1 MVGDISWSQQSMFS
15 QANSNKT
22 NVMDMESLNSW
33 INKSILSIKVVG
45 KKVLRKVQE
54 DRLNL
59 MVQNILELGCKEKDK
74 VMELLK
80 LLSLNIILEIFIMES
95 RVVMVLK
102 SSEMEICMLDN
113 MLMESFM
120 AKVSMYLL
128 RNLYVGKSFTILR
141 RFYVRSKIRLW
152 KLGCQ
157 SSWPKKW

>member
-1 MVGDISWSQQSMFS
+1 M
-15 QANSNKT
+15 
-22 NVMDMESLNSW
+22 
-33 INKSILSIKVVG
+33 
-45 KKVLRKVQE
+45 
-54 DRLNL
+54 NL

-157 SSWPKKW
+157 SS